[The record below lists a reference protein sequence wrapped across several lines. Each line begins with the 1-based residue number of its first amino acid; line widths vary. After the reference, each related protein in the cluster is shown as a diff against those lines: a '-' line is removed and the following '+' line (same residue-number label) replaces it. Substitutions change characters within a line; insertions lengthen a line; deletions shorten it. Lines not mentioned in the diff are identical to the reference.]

1 MADLAKQLK
10 QINDA
15 QRLRELAQQYG
26 YGQPSSQDM
35 NVLRQGLPQM
45 AGQAMGQ
52 MLPGQMP
59 PVQMPQYNMPSG
71 QLPPVQMPQFQRQPG
86 ALPPVQMPS
95 FPSIPQGM
103 TPEDMNAMMNT
114 MRQAAPQARQM
125 SPYMQNLT
133 NPGMTMQQNYVDP
146 RLIEQMYYKG
156 LLSR

>member
-1 MADLAKQLK
+1 MADLAKQLR
-10 QINDA
+10 QLQDA
-15 QRLRELAQQYG
+15 QRLRELANQYG
-26 YGQPSSQDM
+26 YGQVSDQDL
-35 NVLRQGLPQM
+35 NSLRQALPQL

-52 MLPGQMP
+52 LP

-71 QLPPVQMPQFQRQPG
+71 QMPPAQMPQLGRQPG

-103 TPEDMNAMMNT
+103 TPDDVNAMMST

-133 NPGMTMQQNYVDP
+133 NPGQTMQQNYIDP
-146 RLIEQMYYKG
+146 AIIEQMYYRG

>member
-1 MADLAKQLK
+1 MADLAKQLR
-10 QINDA
+10 QLNDA
-15 QRLRELAQQYG
+15 QRLRELANQYG
-26 YGQPSSQDM
+26 YGQVSDQDL
-35 NVLRQGLPQM
+35 NALRQALPQM
-45 AGQAMGQ
+45 SGQAMGQ

-71 QLPPVQMPQFQRQPG
+71 QLPPAQMPQLGRQPG

-103 TPEDMNAMMNT
+103 TPDDVNAMMNT

-125 SPYMQNLT
+125 PQYMQNLT
-133 NPGMTMQQNYVDP
+133 NPGQTMQQNYIDP
-146 RLIEQMYYKG
+146 AIIEQMYYRG

>member
-1 MADLAKQLK
+1 MADLAKQLR

-26 YGQPSSQDM
+26 YGQPSSQEM
-35 NVLRQGLPQM
+35 NSFGQSLPQM

-71 QLPPVQMPQFQRQPG
+71 QLPSVQMPQLGRQPG

-103 TPEDMNAMMNT
+103 TPDDVNAMMST

-125 SPYMQNLT
+125 PQYMQNLT

>member
-10 QINDA
+10 QLNDA

-26 YGQPSSQDM
+26 YGQISNQDI
-35 NVLRQGLPQM
+35 NALRQALPQM
-45 AGQAMGQ
+45 AGQAM
-52 MLPGQMP
+52 GQMP

-71 QLPPVQMPQFQRQPG
+71 QLPSVQMPQLGRQPG

-103 TPEDMNAMMNT
+103 TPDDMNAL
-114 MRQAAPQARQM
+114 RQAAPAPSQM

-133 NPGMTMQQNYVDP
+133 NPGQTMQQNYIDP
-146 RLIEQMYYKG
+146 AIMEQLYYRG

>member
-86 ALPPVQMPS
+86 ALPPSRMPVV
-95 FPSIPQGM
+95 PSS
-103 TPEDMNAMMNT
+103 
-114 MRQAAPQARQM
+114 QM

-133 NPGMTMQQNYVDP
+133 NPGMTMQQNYIDP
-146 RLIEQMYYKG
+146 RLIEEMYYRG

>member
-10 QINDA
+10 QLNDA

-26 YGQPSSQDM
+26 YGQMSNQDI
-35 NVLRQGLPQM
+35 NALRQALPQM

-52 MLPGQMP
+52 LP
-59 PVQMPQYNMPSG
+59 PVQMPQYSMPSS
-71 QLPPVQMPQFQRQPG
+71 QLQPVPMPQLGRQPG

-103 TPEDMNAMMNT
+103 TPDDMNA
-114 MRQAAPQARQM
+114 MRQAAPAPSQM

-133 NPGMTMQQNYVDP
+133 NPGQTMQQNYIDP
-146 RLIEQMYYKG
+146 AIIEQMYYKG

>member
-10 QINDA
+10 QLNDA

-26 YGQPSSQDM
+26 YGQISNQDI
-35 NVLRQGLPQM
+35 NALRQALPQM

-52 MLPGQMP
+52 LP
-59 PVQMPQYNMPSG
+59 PVQMPQYSMPSS
-71 QLPPVQMPQFQRQPG
+71 QLQPVPMPQLGRQPG

-103 TPEDMNAMMNT
+103 TPDDMNAL
-114 MRQAAPQARQM
+114 RQAAPQARQM
-125 SPYMQNLT
+125 PQYMQNLT
-133 NPGMTMQQNYVDP
+133 NPGQTMQQNYIDP
-146 RLIEQMYYKG
+146 AIIEQMYYRG

>member
-26 YGQPSSQDM
+26 YGQPSSQEM
-35 NVLRQGLPQM
+35 NSFGQSLPQM

-71 QLPPVQMPQFQRQPG
+71 QLPPVSMPQFQRQPG

-95 FPSIPQGM
+95 FPQNI
-103 TPEDMNAMMNT
+103 TPEDMNAL
-114 MRQAAPQARQM
+114 RQAAPQARQM

>member
-1 MADLAKQLK
+1 MADLTKQLR
-10 QINDA
+10 QLNEA

-95 FPSIPQGM
+95 FPSIPQGI
-103 TPEDMNAMMNT
+103 TPEDMNAL
-114 MRQAAPQARQM
+114 RQAAPQARQM

-133 NPGMTMQQNYVDP
+133 NPGMTMQQNYIDP
-146 RLIEQMYYKG
+146 RLIEEMYYKG

>member
-10 QINDA
+10 QLNDA

-26 YGQPSSQDM
+26 YGQISNQDI
-35 NVLRQGLPQM
+35 NALRQALPQM

-52 MLPGQMP
+52 LP

-71 QLPPVQMPQFQRQPG
+71 QTPPAQMPQLGRQPG

-103 TPEDMNAMMNT
+103 TPDDANAMMNT
-114 MRQAAPQARQM
+114 MRQAAPSQM

-133 NPGMTMQQNYVDP
+133 NPGQTMQQNYIDP
-146 RLIEQMYYKG
+146 AIMEQLYYRG